1 MIKGDV
7 FNKQYFPSNTFALFI
22 DTFLNSKNGI
32 INGYKNSFAL
42 SNTTNSITISS
53 GALCVR
59 GRFIREDS
67 STTINV
73 SYNTNTYCKLVIE
86 IDLDKVNTISELNQ
100 VVYKVLSSESGY
112 PTLTQTD
119 IVKNESGIY
128 QYELARFMCN
138 SSGISQFTDK
148 RTFIDFN
155 GMYQEVENAIHDIEQ
170 GSIFRL
176 KGERLW
182 TNNNPTTSFGPQT
195 VSFTTND
202 YDYYR
207 IGFRLKTDSGSNRK
221 IYMDIKPGDAFDV
234 VYHTWYTPGSQGY
247 IQSLCR
253 TYCGSSNNSITFTK
267 CFKYFSNNPT
277 AKTQDDNTCMIPL
290 TIDGYYL

>member
-22 DTFLNSKNGI
+22 DTFLNSKNGV

-86 IDLDKVNTISELNQ
+86 IDLDKINTISELNQ

-155 GMYQEVENAIHDIEQ
+155 SMYQEVENAIHDIEQ

-176 KGERLW
+176 KGQRLW
-182 TNNNPTTSFGPQT
+182 TNSNQNASFAAQT
-195 VSFTTND
+195 ISFATND

-207 IGFRLKTDSGSNRK
+207 IGFKMSTDRNRRF
-221 IYMDIKPGDAFDV
+221 YMDIKPGDQFDAI
-234 VYHTWYTPGSQGY
+234 YHSWYSPGGQGY
-247 IQSLCR
+247 IETMAR
-253 TYCGSSNNSITFTK
+253 AYCSSSNHSISFTK
-267 CFKYFSNNPT
+267 CETYDSQHPT
-277 AKTQDDNTCMIPL
+277 NAKRTDNAKCVPVI
-290 TIDGYYL
+290 IDGYYL